1 MPVPPEGTW
10 VRSRGHHPKIKE
22 AIAMADLPLLSS
34 RQRYVLWLMSQGYS
48 TVSAGQQFRPPLK
61 KNVIIDCCLHIR
73 RRLSVRTTAQAVA
86 VGIHTGEI
94 GPYRD
99 CGSRQTYLRH
109 LDNDEDACTACRNA
123 NRRWLKEQACP
134 PPPPRP
140 LTDVQIRIIRAFDVG
155 RSHRDLQASWGV
167 SRAKLHRAVADMYI
181 RLGVSSVQRSDR
193 REAALA
199 EARRRGHL
207 RRDSAELSAV
217 RTLAPADRLTPK
229 QQRILFAV
237 QGDVSL
243 TQAAREIG
251 ITRTSISTR
260 LCEIY
265 RKLDVTH
272 LPRRE
277 KRAAALR
284 IAQER
289 GLLALSDPQG

>member
-1 MPVPPEGTW
+1 MTD
-10 VRSRGHHPKIKE
+10 
-22 AIAMADLPLLSS
+22 APLLSI

-48 TVSAGQQFRPPLK
+48 TVSAGQQFHPPLK

-73 RRLSVRTTAQAVA
+73 RRLGVRTTAQAVA

-123 NRRWLKEQACP
+123 NRRWLKEQASP
-134 PPPPRP
+134 PSPARP
-140 LTDVQIRIIRAFDVG
+140 LTPVQIKIIRAFDAG
-155 RSHRDLQASWGV
+155 RSHRDLQAGWGV

-181 RLGVSSVQRSDR
+181 RLGVSQVPRQDR

-207 RRDSAELSAV
+207 RRDATELRPV
-217 RTLAPADRLTPK
+217 RTLNASDKLTLK

-237 QGDVSL
+237 QPTPEGAVSL
-243 TQAAREIG
+243 AQAARNIG
-251 ITRTSISTR
+251 ITRTSLSTR

-272 LPRRE
+272 LPRCE
-277 KRAAALR
+277 KRTAALR

-289 GLLALSDPQG
+289 GLLALSDPAG